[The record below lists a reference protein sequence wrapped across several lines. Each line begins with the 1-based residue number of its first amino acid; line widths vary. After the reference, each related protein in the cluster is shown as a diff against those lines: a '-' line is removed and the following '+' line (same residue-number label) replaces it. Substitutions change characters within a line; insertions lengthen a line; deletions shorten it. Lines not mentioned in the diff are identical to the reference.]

1 MSSDNEYVSNFFRS
15 GQTSHLSA
23 AVIVDVSK
31 IELYETIVARQI
43 ERSVAPR
50 NQISMGQRLHPAPTF
65 SHVNFHC

>member
-31 IELYETIVARQI
+31 IDLYETIVARQI
-43 ERSVAPR
+43 ERCVVGSVGFLTME
-50 NQISMGQRLHPAPTF
+50 ID
-65 SHVNFHC
+65 V